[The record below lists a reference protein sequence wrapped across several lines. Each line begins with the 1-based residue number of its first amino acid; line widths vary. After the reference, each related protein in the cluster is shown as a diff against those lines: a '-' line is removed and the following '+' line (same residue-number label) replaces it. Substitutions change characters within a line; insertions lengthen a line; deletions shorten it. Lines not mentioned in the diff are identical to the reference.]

1 MHDDYDLRQE
11 QMNKY
16 SLLSSKKF
24 LETLLETFTD
34 HVVHSTGA
42 LVISAMLDFLTFSLC
57 APYSETTD
65 GTHFD
70 TLLEMVAANGRI
82 VFKLFQVRLQKLRLF
97 LSFFLYLIENLKLYL
112 VFNIKIIYRKKMR
125 HSKCMCQFK
134 EWKNSRPIS
143 GTQSML
149 TVNVNVFDYS
159 FNNDNFLF
167 CLQHPSMAV
176 VKGAGLVMKA
186 IIEVGFKVIHKRIIH
201 VHGI

>member
-1 MHDDYDLRQE
+1 MYDLSHVCEEWSSKDNRRVNLGLYYLLLQPMHDDYDLRQE

-65 GTHFD
+65 GSHFD

-82 VFKLFQVRLQKLRLF
+82 VFKLFQVRLQKVL
-97 LSFFLYLIENLKLYL
+97 LSFHYVN
-112 VFNIKIIYRKKMR
+112 NI
-125 HSKCMCQFK
+125 S
-134 EWKNSRPIS
+134 
-143 GTQSML
+143 
-149 TVNVNVFDYS
+149 
-159 FNNDNFLF
+159 
-167 CLQHPSMAV
+167 
-176 VKGAGLVMKA
+176 
-186 IIEVGFKVIHKRIIH
+186 
-201 VHGI
+201 